1 MKLYM
6 FGAVPLP
13 IIRSLFTVHSAMVY
27 VIQVC
32 RQLSSRGKGLPQ
44 QAELAQ
50 GFPGRLRPRIFLLS
64 ALRGWKVVSLTHRP
78 PLPQDKYLVL
88 IFRR

>member
-6 FGAVPLP
+6 FRKVPLP

-32 RQLSSRGKGLPQ
+32 RQLSSRAGIH
-44 QAELAQ
+44 
-50 GFPGRLRPRIFLLS
+50 PGPARKL
-64 ALRGWKVVSLTHRP
+64 SLTCMTYTSAECTVNELLMTGGGTARNT
-78 PLPQDKYLVL
+78 
-88 IFRR
+88 